1 MKHRK
6 SVDQDLKSKKS
17 CKSQS
22 KNKKIIIK
30 KNQKVTNHNK
40 NKIVL
45 KSSLKKPLKS
55 NNNQFKTNKIIRSV
69 SYCLPSNI

>member
-55 NNNQFKTNKIIRSV
+55 NN
-69 SYCLPSNI
+69 